1 MWRFFALASI
11 AFALLLILSGR
22 PFASA
27 QSATQP
33 KVLITWQ
40 PLVYVPGGYLGRPL
54 PTASSRIRASVAVVD
69 GGKVADLS
77 GQEIYW
83 YVNDEF
89 VEGANNGQTIEF
101 RVADKVNTFVDLR
114 VKIPGYKGG
123 VLKTIEIP
131 VVPPQV
137 AVEALYPNGVV
148 TEKTIEMRGVPY
160 FFNVSKLA
168 LLGFSWTV
176 DGKAFTVNDPLAV
189 SIPIADGV
197 ANGTVYSVALGV
209 RHPVSIFETASHAV
223 NLVYAQR

>member
-40 PLVYVPGGYLGRPL
+40 QLVYVPGGYLGRPL

-123 VLKTIEIP
+123 V
-131 VVPPQV
+131 
-137 AVEALYPNGVV
+137 
-148 TEKTIEMRGVPY
+148 
-160 FFNVSKLA
+160 
-168 LLGFSWTV
+168 
-176 DGKAFTVNDPLAV
+176 
-189 SIPIADGV
+189 
-197 ANGTVYSVALGV
+197 
-209 RHPVSIFETASHAV
+209 
-223 NLVYAQR
+223 